1 MDRRELNKMF
11 DGLAPAPGRE
21 KELLEKLLQDDV
33 RRTRPMKNW
42 RRIVVAVAAAAL
54 LVTAATAA
62 VTSPQFSGAL
72 GKLLEVE
79 PEDARSAELL
89 APGAMAV
96 DITTESNGAALHITQ
111 VLRTKMDIVVVGEFS
126 TAEGTVLDTGDFGE
140 SCWRPN
146 AFRAGVG
153 LPTFLNADGEVVE
166 LNLTGSH
173 HAFWWSMP
181 DEDPLDNRCL
191 VYYVYGGYSEDMAED
206 MASMR
211 VVARDFG
218 YYVGGEHEN
227 YTTISGDWS
236 FEVPL
241 PQHDIGYV
249 CRTDEAVTL
258 QDGTDASL
266 YKVYLSPMALEVT
279 YRWRYAP
286 KYMECPV
293 RAILTSKN
301 GDSVALDLRGY
312 GSRLDDDGLWSSQF
326 LIADYI
332 TQGKHGDYIDPADF
346 QGGVLTLEWRLQDG
360 KINSATFSLEGL
372 EPVSP

>member
-140 SCWRPN
+140 SCWTPDT
-146 AFRAGVG
+146 FRGEF
-153 LPTFLNADGEVVE
+153 PTFLDENGEVME
-166 LNLTGSH
+166 LNYVGSRS
-173 HAFWWSMP
+173 AFWWSMP

-191 VYYVYGGYSEDMAED
+191 VYYVYRGESEDLTED
-206 MASMR
+206 IGAMR
-211 VVARDFG
+211 VDARNFA

-227 YTTISGDWS
+227 YTTIPGDWS
-236 FEVPL
+236 FDVPL
-241 PQHDIGYV
+241 PQHDIGYA
-249 CRTDEAVTL
+249 CKTDETVAL
-258 QDGTDASL
+258 EDGTKASL
-266 YKVYLSPMALEVT
+266 HKVYLCPLALEVT
-279 YRWRYAP
+279 YLWEDEP
-286 KYMECPV
+286 EDCV
-293 RAILTSKN
+293 ISQAILTAKDGS
-301 GDSVALDLRGY
+301 SVALNW
-312 GSRLDDDGLWSSQF
+312 WSGGGGRKNDPTVVRF
-326 LIADYI
+326 TIADYMA
-332 TQGKHGDYIDPADF
+332 QNKRDDYIDPADF